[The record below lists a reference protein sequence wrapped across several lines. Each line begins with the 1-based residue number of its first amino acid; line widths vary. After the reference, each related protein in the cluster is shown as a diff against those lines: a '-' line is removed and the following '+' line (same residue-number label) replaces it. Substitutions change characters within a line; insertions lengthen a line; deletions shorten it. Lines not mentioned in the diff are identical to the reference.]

1 MSSLLEEKG
10 SKSEYQK
17 FMDQNGEDTYD
28 IDILLGI
35 NE

>member
-1 MSSLLEEKG
+1 MSSLLEEKC

-17 FMDQNGEDTYD
+17 FMDQNEGDTYD